1 VVSSKNLRAISAAFF
16 SSEEMLCF
24 SKSFLSRVLA
34 LMVVSNM
41 MAWRS
46 DSVGG
51 IRGFSIKCSD
61 SIVYYFDAF
70 IVP

>member
-1 VVSSKNLRAISAAFF
+1 
-16 SSEEMLCF
+16 
-24 SKSFLSRVLA
+24 VLA